1 MEMTAAPTP
10 AYTSSIASSR
20 VDAGYTVSLYQNVV
34 RPSSSSGG
42 VLNIAIHSKRVQLSC
57 VSDAVFVVFSSSTN
71 AVILHSR
78 SPINAVIWRSSADGA
93 VASAS
98 SRDPG
103 KGFENLL

>member
-34 RPSSSSGG
+34 RPSSSS
-42 VLNIAIHSKRVQLSC
+42 
-57 VSDAVFVVFSSSTN
+57 VFVVFSSSTN